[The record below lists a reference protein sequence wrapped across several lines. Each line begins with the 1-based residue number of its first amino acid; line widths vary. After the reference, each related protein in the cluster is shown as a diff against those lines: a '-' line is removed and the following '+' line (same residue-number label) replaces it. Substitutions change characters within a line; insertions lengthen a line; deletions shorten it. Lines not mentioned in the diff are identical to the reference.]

1 MSENKENIASILN
14 SKDYTDG
21 QKKRI
26 IDNYWK
32 QYQGGKKYQV
42 IKLFTMVLTLF
53 YTISCNSNQIFFDE
67 KRQQIV
73 SCYTIVALDVLDL
86 KTGDIY
92 FVEKIAD
99 NTAGAKVI
107 NLNSLPKN
115 YNVYQNSHNNP
126 LWCKCFIKP
135 NRIYEIVNISIGD
148 AGRWKIRLSSDNNG
162 KLHSVPVDKS
172 V

>member
-53 YTISCNSNQIFFDE
+53 IQSLVIQINFFLT
-67 KRQQIV
+67 K
-73 SCYTIVALDVLDL
+73 
-86 KTGDIY
+86 K
-92 FVEKIAD
+92 D
-99 NTAGAKVI
+99 NRLYLVI
-107 NLNSLPKN
+107 LLR
-115 YNVYQNSHNNP
+115 H
-126 LWCKCFIKP
+126 
-135 NRIYEIVNISIGD
+135 
-148 AGRWKIRLSSDNNG
+148 
-162 KLHSVPVDKS
+162 
-172 V
+172 

>member
-1 MSENKENIASILN
+1 MN
-14 SKDYTDG
+14 G
-21 QKKRI
+21 
-26 IDNYWK
+26 
-32 QYQGGKKYQV
+32 YQPEY
-42 IKLFTMVLTLF
+42 
-53 YTISCNSNQIFFDE
+53 
-67 KRQQIV
+67 
-73 SCYTIVALDVLDL
+73 A
-86 KTGDIY
+86 
-92 FVEKIAD
+92 
-99 NTAGAKVI
+99 AKVI

>member
-1 MSENKENIASILN
+1 MDKKSVLLTTIGNNIKE
-14 SKDYTDG
+14 G
-21 QKKRI
+21 E
-26 IDNYWK
+26 
-32 QYQGGKKYQV
+32 KYQV

-53 YTISCNSNQIFFDE
+53 YTISCNSNQFFFDE

-115 YNVYQNSHNNP
+115 YIVYQNSHNNP
-126 LWCKCFIKP
+126 LWCKRFIKP

>member
-1 MSENKENIASILN
+1 MTTIGNNIKE
-14 SKDYTDG
+14 
-21 QKKRI
+21 
-26 IDNYWK
+26 
-32 QYQGGKKYQV
+32 GKKYQE

-53 YTISCNSNQIFFDE
+53 YTISCNSNQFFFDE

-115 YNVYQNSHNNP
+115 YIVY
-126 LWCKCFIKP
+126 
-135 NRIYEIVNISIGD
+135 
-148 AGRWKIRLSSDNNG
+148 
-162 KLHSVPVDKS
+162 
-172 V
+172 

>member
-1 MSENKENIASILN
+1 MDKKSVLLTTIGNNIKE
-14 SKDYTDG
+14 
-21 QKKRI
+21 
-26 IDNYWK
+26 
-32 QYQGGKKYQV
+32 GKKYQE

-53 YTISCNSNQIFFDE
+53 YTISCNSNQFFFDE

-115 YNVYQNSHNNP
+115 YIAYQNSHNNP

-135 NRIYEIVNISIGD
+135 NRIYEIVNISTGD
-148 AGRWKIRLSSDNNG
+148 AGRWKIRLSSDYNG

>member
-1 MSENKENIASILN
+1 MDKKSVLLTTIGNNIKE
-14 SKDYTDG
+14 
-21 QKKRI
+21 
-26 IDNYWK
+26 
-32 QYQGGKKYQV
+32 GKKYQV

-53 YTISCNSNQIFFDE
+53 YTISCNSNQFFFDE

-99 NTAGAKVI
+99 NTAGTKVI

-126 LWCKCFIKP
+126 LRCKCFIKP

>member
-1 MSENKENIASILN
+1 MDKKSVLLTTIGNNIKE
-14 SKDYTDG
+14 
-21 QKKRI
+21 
-26 IDNYWK
+26 
-32 QYQGGKKYQV
+32 GKKYQV

-53 YTISCNSNQIFFDE
+53 YTISCNSNQFFFDE

-115 YNVYQNSHNNP
+115 YIVYQNSHNNP

-135 NRIYEIVNISIGD
+135 NRIYEIVNISI
-148 AGRWKIRLSSDNNG
+148 
-162 KLHSVPVDKS
+162 
-172 V
+172 